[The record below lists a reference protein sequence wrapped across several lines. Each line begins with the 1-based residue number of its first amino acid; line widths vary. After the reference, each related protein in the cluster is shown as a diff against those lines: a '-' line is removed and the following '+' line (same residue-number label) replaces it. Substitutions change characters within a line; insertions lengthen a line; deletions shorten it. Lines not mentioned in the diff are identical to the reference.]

1 MIMEQTCAAEWL
13 CHDVCHCCGSFQL
26 RNSSNAACSDQEECC
41 LSPCMMLKRLLMML
55 ELVCRALLLL
65 LQTCHV
71 GIFTNWAPGIA
82 FNIFRGSQWFPSFSG
97 GQKYEHDYQPV
108 GMSVCAVGFTKR
120 GITWVTERLLS
131 SKEDLFFLEL
141 RIYLTSWTSVCI
153 EVCVFWVLIPCNVAI
168 GYRRFGGPYSD
179 LDFKTSNVAK
189 CVGFK
194 GDYL

>member
-1 MIMEQTCAAEWL
+1 
-13 CHDVCHCCGSFQL
+13 
-26 RNSSNAACSDQEECC
+26 
-41 LSPCMMLKRLLMML
+41 
-55 ELVCRALLLL
+55 
-65 LQTCHV
+65 
-71 GIFTNWAPGIA
+71 
-82 FNIFRGSQWFPSFSG
+82 
-97 GQKYEHDYQPV
+97 
-108 GMSVCAVGFTKR
+108 MSVCAVGFTKR